1 MPVQSAKH
9 ERYAAMAGD
18 PGGVD
23 RVLAEVT
30 SLARTF
36 DPTLAFILGASDVL
50 PRHAVE
56 WSEAR
61 RSGLQSCLTKLG
73 SIRHEALAEAESGRV
88 GRAIA
93 HVVLQ
98 LSRFSHSQGVSRVRP
113 A

>member
-1 MPVQSAKH
+1 MG
-9 ERYAAMAGD
+9 GD

-23 RVLAEVT
+23 RVLDEVT
-30 SLARTF
+30 VLARAV

-50 PRHAVE
+50 PGHMVE

-73 SIRHEALAEAESGRV
+73 SIRQEALQEAESGRI

-98 LSRFSHSQGVSRVRP
+98 LSRFSHSQGVSQIRP